1 MAVDKLLHKEI
12 HRARHNYPYDNASRD
27 LRHEMSF
34 NRFETGVSVAQMCVP
49 GMRRDV
55 TATMGRT
62 RGNRPV
68 SLTHSLMTG
77 AALLLIGA
85 AMAGML
91 R

>member
-1 MAVDKLLHKEI
+1 MRKCAFRE
-12 HRARHNYPYDNASRD
+12 
-27 LRHEMSF
+27 
-34 NRFETGVSVAQMCVP
+34 
-49 GMRRDV
+49 MRREV

-77 AALLLIGA
+77 AALLLIAA